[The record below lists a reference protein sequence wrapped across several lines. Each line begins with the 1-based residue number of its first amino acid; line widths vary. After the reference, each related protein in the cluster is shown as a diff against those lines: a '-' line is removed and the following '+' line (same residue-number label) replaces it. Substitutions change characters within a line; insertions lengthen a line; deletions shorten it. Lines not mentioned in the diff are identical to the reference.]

1 MSHVYNS
8 TTSRELPQPMDVSA
22 DEERSRNKIFVKT
35 CPFCNDEFVIP
46 IVFISHLAGHIAF
59 HSDRNLFKCNICNRI
74 DRSLTCM
81 ATHVEKHHTMK
92 KSIHLDSA
100 KAKQITDR
108 NLAEKDNMISV
119 LGKCDDSSRNF
130 WLPY

>member
-1 MSHVYNS
+1 MSHWNSS
-8 TTSRELPQPMDVSA
+8 TTSMELPQPMDLSS
-22 DEERSRNKIFVKT
+22 DEEGARRKIFVKT
-35 CPFCNDEFVIP
+35 CPFCNDVFVIP
-46 IVFISHLAGHIAF
+46 IVFVSHLVGHVRF
-59 HSDRNLFKCNICNRI
+59 HSDRNLFKCNICDRI

-108 NLAEKDNMISV
+108 NLAEKDNMISI
-119 LGKCDDSSRNF
+119 LGECDDCSRNF

>member
-1 MSHVYNS
+1 MSHVHNS

-46 IVFISHLAGHIAF
+46 IVFVSHLAGHIKF
-59 HSDRNLFKCNICNRI
+59 HSDLNLFKCNICDLV
-74 DRSLTCM
+74 DRSSTVVAL
-81 ATHVEKHHTMK
+81 HVETHHAVK
-92 KSIHLDSA
+92 RSIFLDSA
-100 KAKQITDR
+100 RAKLITNR
-108 NLAEKDNMISV
+108 NLIERDEMISV
-119 LGKCDDSSRNF
+119 LGKNDDSSKSF